1 MTERGRRQSRTLSSR
16 ESPSR
21 ESEPLPESTDET
33 ESEPA
38 RDSTDAER
46 ALGRAVAVGLPIVA
60 VVSAIVVGSLASIGS
75 GLLVL
80 ASGALLGAI
89 ALLWA
94 SVRTL
99 SGDAPLPA
107 DLEALAARTH
117 DVDALDEDKRRV
129 LRALK
134 DLEGEHAIGKIDDAD
149 YELIAA
155 QYRDR
160 AKVLMREMDLNA
172 APGLAEAERVANEYL
187 AKQGLG
193 APPPSK
199 SSGNGGKGDTR
210 RSRTSIE
217 VGAPPASESRE
228 TIARLRL
235 ACPDCATSNEPDAA
249 FCKKCGAA
257 MKTAGAPASKEGDAT
272 S

>member
-1 MTERGRRQSRTLSSR
+1 MTDRGRMQSSV
-16 ESPSR
+16 SPSR
-21 ESEPLPESTDET
+21 ASESPAESTEKGVSD
-33 ESEPA
+33 PA
-38 RDSTDAER
+38 RDGTDAER
-46 ALGRAVAVGLPIVA
+46 ALGRVVAVGLPVLA
-60 VVSAIVVGSLASIGS
+60 VVSAIVVGSIASIGS

-107 DLEALAARTH
+107 DLEALAARSH
-117 DVDALDEDKRRV
+117 YVDALDEDKRRV
-129 LRALK
+129 LRALQ
-134 DLEGEHAIGKIDDAD
+134 DLEGEHEVGKIDDAD

-155 QYRDR
+155 QYRDQ
-160 AKVLMREMDLNA
+160 AKALMREMDLNA
-172 APGLAEAERVANEYL
+172 APGLAEAERIAREYL

-193 APPPSK
+193 TPLPAK
-199 SSGNGGKGDTR
+199 SSGNAGKGDAR
-210 RSRTSIE
+210 KSRTPLHE
-217 VGAPPASESRE
+217 GAPAASESRE
-228 TIARLRL
+228 TSARSRV

-257 MKTAGAPASKEGDAT
+257 MKTAGAPAAKEGDAT

>member
-1 MTERGRRQSRTLSSR
+1 MTDRGRTQSSV
-16 ESPSR
+16 SPSR
-21 ESEPLPESTDET
+21 ASEP
-33 ESEPA
+33 PA
-38 RDSTDAER
+38 DSREKGSSDPAHDGTDAER
-46 ALGRAVAVGLPIVA
+46 ALGRAVAVGLPVLA
-60 VVSAIVVGSLASIGS
+60 VVSAIVVGSIASIGS

-107 DLEALAARTH
+107 DLEALAARGH

-134 DLEGEHAIGKIDDAD
+134 DLEGEHEVGKIDDAD

-155 QYRDR
+155 QYRDQ
-160 AKVLMREMDLNA
+160 AKALMREMDQNA
-172 APGLAEAERVANEYL
+172 APGLAEAERVAREYL
-187 AKQGLG
+187 TKQGLG
-193 APPPSK
+193 TPLQAK
-199 SSGNGGKGDTR
+199 SSGHSGKGDTLQSR
-210 RSRTSIE
+210 AATREGAPAVSESSQTSARSR
-217 VGAPPASESRE
+217 V
-228 TIARLRL
+228 
-235 ACPDCATSNEPDAA
+235 ACPECATSNEPDAA

-257 MKTAGAPASKEGDAT
+257 MKTAGAPAAKEGDAT